1 VKYTPLFL
9 ASLLLLVPGGGN
21 DNLDNIKVN
30 GKSCGLAGSAKSQAA
45 KDLNKHKN
53 RYQIPTEGDID
64 PEASL
69 AAMVAPG
76 SDYDRF
82 DARRAAKVRGF
93 VVDVKSGG
101 KETCNCNSTDPKLW
115 DTHIELAL
123 TPDAAENQRVI
134 VEMTPR
140 LRMVKAGEDW
150 TTAAITEKFKGK
162 WVEATG
168 WLTFDTAHIPEAE
181 NTNPGNP
188 SNWRATC
195 WEVHPVTDIT
205 ALDAPPAEV
214 AGFQPASLKALQ
226 TLHAA
231 HVARTRAGK
240 ESLAA
245 VRKRYLDKFDKE
257 DLEEVEEEAKER
269 RPKH

>member
-1 VKYTPLFL
+1 MKYTPLFL
-9 ASLLLLVPGGGN
+9 ASLLLLAPGRGN
-21 DNLDNIKVN
+21 DDLDNIKVN
-30 GKSCGLAGSAKSQAA
+30 GKDCGLAGNGKSQAA
-45 KDLNKHKN
+45 KDLNELKN
-53 RYQIPTEGDID
+53 RYKIPTEGSID
-64 PEASL
+64 PEVSL

-76 SDYDRF
+76 SDFDRF
-82 DARRAAKVRGF
+82 DTRRAAKVRGF

-101 KETCNCNSTDPKLW
+101 KETCNCNATDPKLH

-123 TPDAAENQRVI
+123 TPGAPENQRVI
-134 VEMTPR
+134 VEITPR
-140 LRMVKAGEDW
+140 LRMVKTGEDW
-150 TTAAITEKFKGK
+150 TTAAIAGKFKGK
-162 WVEATG
+162 WVEVTG

-205 ALDAPPAEV
+205 ALAAPPDEV

-226 TLHAA
+226 TFHAA
-231 HVARTRAGK
+231 HVARTPAGK
-240 ESLAA
+240 ASLAA

-257 DLEEVEEEAKER
+257 DLQEVEEEAKER
-269 RPKH
+269 RPKP